1 VAKMFKMIPIRN
13 ENMRLTK
20 KKLKDFE
27 IQSKR
32 DCDNDPVEPPMVT
45 DLQKNSVYNVDCI
58 PKGMDIFWSDWRT
71 FLPEGKDPED
81 LTPEE
86 KKKLTHQYRYSP
98 LRPGI
103 YQGVT
108 GINNG
113 ARSNRGNMYT

>member
-1 VAKMFKMIPIRN
+1 MFKMMPINN
-13 ENMRLTK
+13 ENMRKAK
-20 KKLKDFE
+20 KKLKNFE
-27 IQSKR
+27 VQAKR
-32 DCDNDPVEPPMVT
+32 DCDDPVEQPTVT
-45 DLQKNSVYNVDCI
+45 DPEKSSVFKPGCV
-58 PKGMDIFWSDWRT
+58 PEGMDIFWSDWRT

-113 ARSNRGNMYT
+113 ARSNKGNMYT